1 MNGGILIVGQF
12 ETEASQARDSGV
24 AKSALRRAS
33 LAQGK
38 LRAARPDSLD
48 FARDKLFAAQKRLA
62 QDDKTDPLPTA

>member
-33 LAQGK
+33 LAQG
-38 LRAARPDSLD
+38 R
-48 FARDKLFAAQKRLA
+48 LFATQKRLA
-62 QDDKTDPLPTA
+62 QDDKPN

>member
-33 LAQGK
+33 LAQG
-38 LRAARPDSLD
+38 R
-48 FARDKLFAAQKRLA
+48 LFATQKRLA
-62 QDDKTDPLPTA
+62 QDDKPNRPTT